1 MNNPVLV
8 ALTAALFYGFS
19 GPLMRVAHNAGI
31 STRDFV
37 LVSSLCTVIIS
48 LLWVNGDT
56 TLLSRN
62 PGSVKGLWLAIPAA
76 IILTFGFIF
85 LNSALALPGGFASMV
100 LVISSINPLIG
111 SFISLIFLDEAK
123 RTNLI
128 FLICGSVLI
137 FAGTVLVALSFK
149 NP

>member
-1 MNNPVLV
+1 MTNPVWV

-19 GPLMRVAHNAGI
+19 GPLMRAAHNAGI

-37 LVSSLCTVIIS
+37 LISSSCTVIMS

-56 TLLSRN
+56 VLLSRN
-62 PGSVKGLWLAIPAA
+62 PGSVKGLWLTVPAA

-85 LNSALALPGGFASMV
+85 LNRALALPGGFASMV
-100 LVISSINPLIG
+100 LVISSTNPLIG
-111 SFISLIFLDEAK
+111 GFLSLIFLDEAK
-123 RTNLI
+123 KTNLS
-128 FLICGSVLI
+128 FLIGGAVLI
-137 FAGTVLVALSFK
+137 FVGTVFVALSAK